1 MDVPFDAVKKKVY
14 SELADAMITGLDQA
28 QIIPEEVQKS
38 ADYILRYLNEAK
50 TEDDLLLILGE
61 LGSRW
66 NIYNG
71 VFLKYKTE
79 QIKRRDQQKLQ
90 EVKSRLQ
97 QQLHV

>member
-1 MDVPFDAVKKKVY
+1 MDIPIDVVKKKVY
-14 SELADAMITGLDQA
+14 SELADAMIGALDSA

-38 ADYILRYLNEAK
+38 ADYILRYLSEVKNEN
-50 TEDDLLLILGE
+50 DLLLILGE

-79 QIKRRDQQKLQ
+79 QIKKRDEQKLK